1 VIRGGLVFLSVEDS
15 GRTQTGH
22 EQRRDSDQRD
32 PLPAL
37 TNFLC
42 IDARGVT
49 LRWSEL
55 GDPTARRIKVK
66 ADVTKDVIIQR
77 FQLSGIPLAIAVARG
92 SRSSI
97 DSRNVPAHCYVSR
110 LSR

>member
-22 EQRRDSDQRD
+22 EQRRDGDQRD

-37 TNFLC
+37 TNLLGV
-42 IDARGVT
+42 DVRGVT

-55 GDPTARRIKVK
+55 GDPTACGIKVK
-66 ADVTKDVIIQR
+66 ADIAKDVIVQR
-77 FQLSGIPLAIAVARG
+77 FQPSRIPLAIAVARS

-97 DSRNVPAHCYVSR
+97 DSRNVSANCCLSR
-110 LSR
+110 LIQ